1 MLFSIPGR
9 LANSQNKRCLVQFQ
23 HAVLT
28 SRLRLTSI
36 VKHSLPER
44 SSPFQRSVLSP
55 LDFFSKLY
63 KISHT
68 YIRDKI
74 WSFAVRVRHS
84 LWLVLASA
92 TPYGWCLHPPLRL
105 AGGNIRHSVWRVA
118 TSATPFGGWQ
128 HPPLLLAGG
137 NIRHSFWRIT
147 DKGGS
152 LHKFWLN
159 G

>member
-9 LANSQNKRCLVQFQ
+9 SANSQNKRCLVQFQ

-28 SRLRLTSI
+28 SRLRLTSS
-36 VKHSLPER
+36 VKRSLPVLR
-44 SSPFQRSVLSP
+44 TPFQRSVLSP

-68 YIRDKI
+68 YIRDKF

-92 TPYGWCLHPPLRL
+92 TPFGWCL
-105 AGGNIRHSVWRVA
+105 
-118 TSATPFGGWQ
+118 